1 MAELGPG
8 RAAGLAIVGAV
19 LVLPLCGAWL
29 AHSNETAEAGRRLA
43 ELFEFPPRLR
53 IPAGYRQFSWIAAG
67 LVLLPFAAIA
77 ASWILAATRNSR
89 QGSSQGGA
97 QSVNDIPLV
106 PQRGSDRTLPWWGWA
121 ALGWTIAVWVLAWTR
136 FPWFAAGQRYTF
148 FPLWLGFIVSVNALT
163 WRRTGTCLMQ
173 RAPRQWLGL
182 FALSA
187 AFWWGFE
194 WLNRFVRNW
203 HYLSVEDF
211 GPAAYAVHATL
222 CFSTV
227 LPAVSAVREW
237 LGADLRREAR
247 GATGPAWPWLA
258 RRRTGAVLILG
269 GLGALVL
276 TGAYPQQFFPALWA
290 APLALVLGEG
300 ILAGRPGVGR
310 EIAAGDWRRAATWA
324 MAALVCGFF
333 WEMWNSHSAAK
344 WIYTVPFVDR
354 WHVFEMPLLG
364 YLGYLPFGLEC
375 LLVMERV
382 FGPTGLGTEQGAF
395 SARGAA

>member
-1 MAELGPG
+1 
-8 RAAGLAIVGAV
+8 
-19 LVLPLCGAWL
+19 
-29 AHSNETAEAGRRLA
+29 
-43 ELFEFPPRLR
+43 
-53 IPAGYRQFSWIAAG
+53 
-67 LVLLPFAAIA
+67 
-77 ASWILAATRNSR
+77 
-89 QGSSQGGA
+89 
-97 QSVNDIPLV
+97 
-106 PQRGSDRTLPWWGWA
+106 
-121 ALGWTIAVWVLAWTR
+121 
-136 FPWFAAGQRYTF
+136 
-148 FPLWLGFIVSVNALT
+148 
-163 WRRTGTCLMQ
+163 
-173 RAPRQWLGL
+173 
-182 FALSA
+182 
-187 AFWWGFE
+187 
-194 WLNRFVRNW
+194 
-203 HYLSVEDF
+203 
-211 GPAAYAVHATL
+211 
-222 CFSTV
+222 
-227 LPAVSAVREW
+227 
-237 LGADLRREAR
+237 
-247 GATGPAWPWLA
+247 
-258 RRRTGAVLILG
+258 VLILG